1 MHYHKKKLQMPFFG
15 IIKKKKKMK
24 KYKLILCTFSII
36 GLILTSCDPSVE
48 APGSEDSS
56 QVTFLPLITLE
67 GGDVVLDCTETA
79 YTDPGAVASAGGNE
93 IDLITKTTGKYFGG
107 TSVDGADSYSVA
119 YSAFNEDDIPATGFR
134 SVLLPECNGDLV
146 TSIAGMYTASVSR
159 NGSSPDGYQD
169 NGPFIIKDL
178 GDDRYAI
185 SDAQGGW
192 YEYGRAIGVAYAT
205 PGLVLKANNIAGNDF
220 TAEGTVAT
228 NTFGGVNTFTS
239 LTVDPVAKTLELT
252 VNWSFGFEFVT
263 VFTQTDIYF

>member
-1 MHYHKKKLQMPFFG
+1 
-15 IIKKKKKMK
+15 MK

-48 APGSEDSS
+48 APGASDSS
-56 QVTFLPLITLE
+56 QITFLPLITLE
-67 GGDVVLDCTETA
+67 GSDVVLDCDA
-79 YTDPGAVASAGGNE
+79 SSYADPGAVASAGGVE
-93 IDLITKTTGKYFGG
+93 LELFTEVSGKYFGG
-107 TSVDGADSYSVA
+107 TSVDGPDSYAVA
-119 YSAFNEDDIPATGFR
+119 YSAFNTDDIPATNFR
-134 SVLLPECNGDLV
+134 SVLWPECNGDLV

-159 NGSSPDGYQD
+159 NGSSPAGYQD

-205 PGLVLKANNIAGNDF
+205 PGLILKANNIAANDF
-220 TAEGTVAT
+220 TSEGTVAT

-239 LTVDPVAKTLELT
+239 LTVDPVAKTLKLT
-252 VNWSFGFEFVT
+252 VDWSFGFTFVST
-263 VFTQTDIYF
+263 WTQTDIYY